1 MISIAFITLLGAII
15 GVSVMYVV
23 LWLVKS
29 RAPARCSSC
38 KYFDLAEG
46 QSAMRQF
53 PSFMQA
59 AGVLSPSKM
68 NTKVTYDDEGE
79 RHEERPAVS
88 TTAKWDHFGACLCP
102 SQADNDGS
110 AVLKW
115 GGDICPDFS
124 RGRVDQLPQLV
135 QIRR

>member
-1 MISIAFITLLGAII
+1 MISIALITLLGAII
-15 GVSVMYVV
+15 GVLVMFGV

-38 KYFDLAEG
+38 RFFDLAEG

-68 NTKVTYDDEGE
+68 NTKVTYDDEGN

-102 SQADNDGS
+102 SQTDDGD

-115 GGDICPDFS
+115 GGDICSDYS